1 MAGTDRAAFKSKAAT
16 DRSAQ
21 ADPGGWRPAAGPA
34 TFFALSAALAAICAL
49 ATFNRATT
57 PWSTLPDNDYWS
69 NVTGLITADGVKLT
83 LGNLFRHNNEH
94 IIVIPKLVYAAN
106 YWLTSG
112 SNIGLIV
119 YSLALGAACTAL
131 LLWLALPL
139 FRDAPIRMMLC
150 AVLFP
155 LAMFSAK
162 LSHSYFLGMSG
173 TIWLTADL
181 FVILSAA
188 ALARAVVEQSAS
200 WLLAALLATLLGV
213 LSYSTAVYSLLTLLI
228 ACVALLLVPR
238 LRGAMSWAV
247 PAAMACAVLLVLV
260 LGAAYRN
267 VPPRHPAWSFDLV
280 ELAHFVLLYIGT
292 ALASGHLRWIAGLAI
307 LAAGS
312 AAILRVTRER
322 QIGETLAWIV
332 LFFYAPFN
340 GLMTAIGRLGLGSEM
355 ASSSRYQSVTAI
367 SLIATIRLVLAAL
380 PNGRV
385 SRRASVARGAVV
397 AALIAVAVVLA
408 ANRAFVRTNVARNEG
423 KAIAEIALRQGIQGQ
438 HHLKVVTPVIVELEN
453 MLPELRASQHAPFH
467 WQSACEELLGT
478 RLPATSGP
486 ASGTVESLTDYP
498 VWHGTARAI
507 ELTGWAEQG
516 GSEADCVVIVD
527 GTRTVIGAGA
537 SVSERPDIE
546 RAKGATS
553 LGPIGWKAV
562 ATMPLS
568 TPICALA
575 LFPDDIDN
583 DGPWEPLDN
592 CQESIESAAVPAPAA
607 PAGDAP
613 EPPRP

>member
-1 MAGTDRAAFKSKAAT
+1 MAGTDRASFKSEAAT

-21 ADPGGWRPAAGPA
+21 ADAGGWRPEARPAA
-34 TFFALSAALAAICAL
+34 FFALSAALVAICAL

-57 PWSTLPDNDYWS
+57 PWSTLPDNDYWI

-112 SNIGLIV
+112 SNVGLIV
-119 YSLALGAACTAL
+119 YSLALGAACTAV

-188 ALARAVVEQSAS
+188 ALARAVAQQSAC
-200 WLLAALLATLLGV
+200 WLLAALLAALLGV

-228 ACVALLLVPR
+228 ACVALLLLPR

-247 PAAMACAVLLVLV
+247 PAAMACAALLVLV
-260 LGAAYRN
+260 LGAVYRN
-267 VPPRHPAWSFDLV
+267 LPPHHPAWSFDLV

-292 ALASGHLRWIAGLAI
+292 ALAAGHLRWITGLAI
-307 LAAGS
+307 LAAGT
-312 AAILRVTRER
+312 AAILRLAIHGR
-322 QIGETLAWIV
+322 IGETLAWIV

-340 GLMTAIGRLGLGSEM
+340 GLIDRHRPARSRQRDRVEQPLPVRHRHQPDRRHHARARRPAARPSVAR
-355 ASSSRYQSVTAI
+355 AS
-367 SLIATIRLVLAAL
+367 
-380 PNGRV
+380 
-385 SRRASVARGAVV
+385 SVARGAVV

-408 ANRAFVRTNVARNEG
+408 ANRAFVRKNVARNEG

-438 HHLKVVTPVIVELEN
+438 HHLKVVTPVIMELEN
-453 MLPELRASQHAPFH
+453 MLPELRAVP
-467 WQSACEELLGT
+467 AC
-478 RLPATSGP
+478 
-486 ASGTVESLTDYP
+486 
-498 VWHGTARAI
+498 
-507 ELTGWAEQG
+507 
-516 GSEADCVVIVD
+516 
-527 GTRTVIGAGA
+527 
-537 SVSERPDIE
+537 
-546 RAKGATS
+546 
-553 LGPIGWKAV
+553 
-562 ATMPLS
+562 
-568 TPICALA
+568 
-575 LFPDDIDN
+575 
-583 DGPWEPLDN
+583 
-592 CQESIESAAVPAPAA
+592 AVPLAIRLRGAARHA
-607 PAGDAP
+607 PAGDFRP
-613 EPPRP
+613 CQRHGGILVGLPRLARHCPRDRAHRLGRARRVRGRLRRHRRWHPDRDRRRRLGVGTARYRARQGSDFARPDRVEGGRNDAAIDADLRARALSRRHRQ

>member
-1 MAGTDRAAFKSKAAT
+1 MAGTDRASFKSEAPT
-16 DRSAQ
+16 GRSAR
-21 ADPGGWRPAAGPA
+21 ADAGGRRPAAGPA
-34 TFFALSAALAAICAL
+34 AFFALSAGLAAICAL
-49 ATFNRATT
+49 TTFNRATT

-69 NVTGLITADGVKLT
+69 NVTGLITSDGVKLT

-112 SNIGLIV
+112 SNVGLIV
-119 YSLALGAACTAL
+119 YSLALGAACTAV

-139 FRDAPIRMMLC
+139 FLDAPIRMMLC

-188 ALARAVVEQSAS
+188 ALAKAVAQQSAC
-200 WLLAALLATLLGV
+200 WLFAALLATLLGV
-213 LSYSTAVYSLLTLLI
+213 LSYSTAIYSLLTLLI
-228 ACVALLLVPR
+228 ACVALLLLPR

-247 PAAMACAVLLVLV
+247 PAAIACAALLVLV
-260 LGAAYRN
+260 LGAVYRN
-267 VPPRHPAWSFDLV
+267 LPPHNPPWSFDLV
-280 ELAHFVLLYIGT
+280 ELAHYVLLYIGT
-292 ALASGHLRWIAGLAI
+292 ALAAGHLRWIAGFAI
-307 LAAGS
+307 LAAGT
-312 AAILRVTRER
+312 AAILHLAIHGRV
-322 QIGETLAWIV
+322 GETLAWIV

-340 GLMTAIGRLGLGSEM
+340 GLTTAIGRLGLGSET

-367 SLIATIRLVLAAL
+367 SLIAAITLVLAAL

-385 SRRASVARGAVV
+385 SRRASLARGAVV
-397 AALIAVAVVLA
+397 VAMIAVAVVLA
-408 ANRAFVRTNVARNEG
+408 ANRAFVRKNVARNER

-453 MLPELRASQHAPFH
+453 MLPELRAAQHAPFH

-478 RLPATSGP
+478 RLPETSGP
-486 ASGTVESLTDYP
+486 ASGAVETMSDYP

-516 GSEADCVVIVD
+516 GSEADCVVVVD
-527 GTRTVIGAGA
+527 GSRTVIGAGA

-592 CQESIESAAVPAPAA
+592 CQANIDSAGVPAPAV

-613 EPPRP
+613 EP